1 MILPKTPSPP
11 PFLQML
17 SSLKNSTLLLRDET
31 RNQLTFSPVVY
42 LPYFFAFIL
51 GRTLSMRS
59 TVLIIFPVSGSF
71 SVNQF
76 FMSGGQSIGASVSA
90 PAFQWILGLIS
101 FRIDCLDLLSVQGT
115 FKSLLQHHS
124 LKALIFWHSA
134 FFMVQLSHPYL
145 TTRKIIALTRWNFVS
160 KVMFLLFNM
169 VSRLVIAF
177 LPRSKCL
184 LISWLQSPLQWFWSS
199 RK

>member
-76 FMSGGQSIGASVSA
+76 LALGGQSIGASASVL
-90 PAFQWILGLIS
+90 PMDIQDWFPLGLT
-101 FRIDCLDLLSVQGT
+101 G
-115 FKSLLQHHS
+115 
-124 LKALIFWHSA
+124 LIF
-134 FFMVQLSHPYL
+134 
-145 TTRKIIALTRWNFVS
+145 
-160 KVMFLLFNM
+160 
-169 VSRLVIAF
+169 
-177 LPRSKCL
+177 
-184 LISWLQSPLQWFWSS
+184 LQSKGLSRVVFNSIVQKHQFFSAKLSLWSNS
-199 RK
+199 PHLWSKSSIHDYWKNRSFD